1 MLVLA
6 SSSPR
11 RQELLRNARILYKT
25 LPADVSE
32 IREDKEPS
40 VDFARRMARDKAR
53 AVFEQLR
60 PAPGTFVLG
69 ADTIVVVES
78 EVLGKPAD
86 EDDAFRMLRLLSGRQ
101 HEVTTG
107 VCLIGVSPVERL
119 VEAESAASKL
129 PPQHAK
135 TGRDGDIGDI
145 QVITFEDVRS
155 ETTEV
160 TFCSL
165 TDSEINDYIATGEP
179 MDKAGAYA
187 IQGAASRW
195 VPHIDGCYFNVM
207 GLPVPL
213 IYRMLV
219 DHGGL

>member
-25 LPADVSE
+25 HPADIPE
-32 IREDKEPS
+32 IREDNEPP
-40 VDFARRMARDKAR
+40 VDFTRRMARDKAR

-69 ADTIVVVES
+69 ADTIVLVEGK
-78 EVLGKPAD
+78 VLGKPVD
-86 EDDAFRMLRLLSGRQ
+86 DDDAFCMLRLLSGRQ

-107 VCLIGVSPVERL
+107 VCLIGVAPVERL
-119 VEAESAASKL
+119 AKARSLASEL

-135 TGRDGDIGDI
+135 TALAEDPGEI

-160 TFCSL
+160 TFCPL
-165 TDSEINDYIATGEP
+165 TDSEINDYVATGEP

-187 IQGAASRW
+187 IQGMASRW
-195 VPHIDGCYFNVM
+195 IPHIDGCYFNVM

-213 IYRMLV
+213 VYRMLV